1 MAEDKRDYY
10 EVLGVGRSASEDE
23 IKKAYRKLAK
33 KYHPDVNPEDKTA
46 EMKFKEVNEA
56 YGVLSDAQKRQ
67 MYDAYGHAG
76 VDPSYG
82 AGAGQGGFGGF
93 GNFSDFDLGSIFE
106 GVFGGAFGG
115 QSRRNAPQ
123 KGDTLRY
130 SLGLSFEEAA
140 FGCEKE
146 ITVTRAEDCPEC
158 GGSGA
163 QKGTSAETCDNC
175 RGTGQVKST
184 QRTPFGV
191 FSSSS
196 PCPKC
201 KGAGKVI
208 RTPCGKCGG
217 SGHIKRARQIKVTV
231 PAGIDDGQTISL
243 RGEGGFGKNGGP
255 KGDIYVTITVRPHPI
270 FTRDGFDVLVEIPIT
285 FVQSALGDELVV
297 PTIDGK
303 VKYTVPEGTQTGTIF
318 RMKNKGIPNLNGHG
332 RGDQF
337 VKVTVETPRN
347 LTASQ
352 KEALRRFESELQSS
366 NHQTQK
372 SFFDKMKELFK

>member
-1 MAEDKRDYY
+1 MAEQKRDYY
-10 EVLGVGRSASEDE
+10 EVLGVSKGASDDE

-33 KYHPDVNPEDKTA
+33 QYHPDVNPDDKTA
-46 EMKFKEVNEA
+46 EMKFKEVSEA

-67 MYDAYGHAG
+67 MYDNYGHAG

-82 AGAGQGGFGGF
+82 AGGGNGFGGF
-93 GNFSDFDLGSIFE
+93 GGFSDFDLGSIFE

-123 KGDTLRY
+123 KGETLRY
-130 SLGLSFEEAA
+130 SLTLSFEEAA

-146 ITVTRAEDCPEC
+146 IAVSRAESCPDC

-163 QKGTSAETCDNC
+163 QKGTSPETCDNC
-175 RGTGQVKST
+175 RGTGQVKTT

-191 FSSSS
+191 FSSAST
-196 PCPKC
+196 CPRC
-201 KGAGKVI
+201 RGAGKI
-208 RTPCGKCGG
+208 IKNPCAKCGG
-217 SGHIKRARQIKVTV
+217 TGHIRRSRQIKVTV
-231 PAGIDDGQTISL
+231 PAGIDDGQSISL

-255 KGDIYVTITVRPHPI
+255 RGDILVSISIKPHPI
-270 FTRDGFDVLVEIPIT
+270 FARDGFDVMVEIPVT
-285 FVQSALGDELVV
+285 FIQATLGDELVV

-318 RMKNKGIPNLNGHG
+318 RMKNKGIPALNGRG

-337 VKVTVETPRN
+337 VKVTIETPKN
-347 LTASQ
+347 LTAAQ
-352 KEALRRFESELQSS
+352 KEALKRFGAELQSA
-366 NHQTQK
+366 NHQSQK
-372 SFFDKMKELFK
+372 GFFDKMKDLFK